1 MKIVFFNRFFFP
13 DTSATSQ
20 ILSDLAFHLAGQGAD
35 VHVVT
40 SKVPGGSAARESI
53 RGVTVHRVTQAIE
66 GPHGLARRA
75 LAYLGYYR
83 GARAKARELLA
94 AGDIAVLKTDPPLL
108 SSLVGPIAHRRGAR
122 VIAWMQDIFP
132 EVAREYGVPGMKG
145 PLFAM
150 FRRMRNASLAAAD
163 TVVAIGEGMASRL
176 AAEGI
181 PAAKL
186 TVIHNWADASAIR
199 PIPRELNALRRAWGL
214 DGRFVVGYSGNLGRV
229 HEFDTLLDAAK
240 KLAPRDDIRF
250 VIVGRGPRLE
260 EVQAR
265 AFRESIDNVAFHPH
279 QERATLAESLGVAD
293 VHVCVLE
300 PRFDSLVLP
309 SKLYGIMAAARPI
322 LFVGD
327 PQGESARIVA
337 DAGCGQAVRTGDSD
351 ALAGAIAGLA
361 GDPQRCAGLGRDG
374 RAAFEARYTME
385 KALGTWRETL
395 AASGYKSS

>member
-1 MKIVFFNRFFFP
+1 VKIVFFNRFFFP

-20 ILSDLAFHLAGQGAD
+20 ILSDLAFHLAGEGAN

-40 SKVPGGSAARESI
+40 SKVPGGSEPLATI
-53 RGVTVHRVTQAIE
+53 RGVTVHRVTRAIE

-83 GARAKARELLA
+83 GARAKARELLDR
-94 AGDIAVLKTDPPLL
+94 GDIAVLKTDPPLL
-108 SSLVGPIAHRRGAR
+108 SSFVGPIAHARGAQ
-122 VIAWMQDIFP
+122 VIAWMHDVFP

-145 PLFAM
+145 PLFALL
-150 FRRMRNASLAAAD
+150 RRMRNASLAAAD
-163 TVVAIGEGMASRL
+163 KVVAIGEGMASRL
-176 AAEGI
+176 AAEGVA
-181 PAAKL
+181 PAKL

-199 PIPRELNALRRAWGL
+199 PVPRDTNALRRAWGL

-240 KLAPRDDIRF
+240 KLAHRDDIRF
-250 VIVGRGPRLE
+250 VIVGRGPRLA

-265 AFRESIDNVAFHPH
+265 VERESIANVAFHPH
-279 QERATLAESLGVAD
+279 QERASLGESLGVPD
-293 VHVCVLE
+293 VHVCVLD

-327 PQGESARIVA
+327 PRGESARIVA
-337 DAGCGQAVRTGDSD
+337 DADCGQSFRTGDSD

-361 GDPQRCAGLGRDG
+361 GDPNRCEALGRAG
-374 RAAFEARYTME
+374 RAAFETRYAME

-395 AASGYKSS
+395 AASGYKGS